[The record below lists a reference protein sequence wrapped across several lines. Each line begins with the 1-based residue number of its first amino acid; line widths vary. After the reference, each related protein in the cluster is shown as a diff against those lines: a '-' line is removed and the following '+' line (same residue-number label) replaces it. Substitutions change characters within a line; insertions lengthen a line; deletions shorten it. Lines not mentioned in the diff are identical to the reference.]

1 MSKLHDNDS
10 NLSRAKKHSETKES
24 KFKFP
29 QPWKSND
36 EQHNDKLDSTGRSK
50 FIKWFKREKPE
61 LIDMTFDSKR
71 KQGLQV
77 NKKKIALYIAL
88 GIMVASAVGASIV
101 PIIQQFNAPAPKQEV
116 GNKTIN
122 DVLSTTSTTTAD
134 ETSTTTTTTDA
145 TTTTINA
152 QDEIDKKVKDEVEKE
167 RAKLADEYNKKLDE
181 ATKSVQDANSELAK
195 VKSERDALQKQI
207 DEFKSKSDQS
217 SQSGSRSSQTDRVD
231 VPQN

>member
-29 QPWKSND
+29 KPWKSGDGQYDN
-36 EQHNDKLDSTGRSK
+36 QSDSTGRSK

-122 DVLSTTSTTTAD
+122 DVLSTTSTTTSD
-134 ETSTTTTTTDA
+134 ETSTTTTTDA
-145 TTTTINA
+145 TTTTTNA

-207 DEFKSKSDQS
+207 DELKLKSDQS